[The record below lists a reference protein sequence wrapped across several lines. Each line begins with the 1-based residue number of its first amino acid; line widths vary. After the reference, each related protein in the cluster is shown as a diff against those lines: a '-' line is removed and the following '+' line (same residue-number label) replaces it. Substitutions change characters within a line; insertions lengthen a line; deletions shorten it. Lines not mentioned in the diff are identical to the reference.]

1 MESHPENADMESCP
15 FCGGRNIRGSDFCFH
30 CKKDL
35 LKKRKS
41 LSARRPVLLGVI
53 GLLLAAGIVLLWR
66 TGSESKLVGKV
77 NGEEISREEFSKR
90 VDRLR
95 RSYETRQGQGFFEGE
110 VGKENL
116 NRLKSEILDEMVTE
130 KILLQEARK
139 AGYTSAPEDEIEK
152 YLDGIRKQK
161 GLSDA
166 DLEKMTGGSVDDLK
180 EELRRGWIISQFVE
194 KAVIK
199 DDPAKGEF
207 LFGQWFVK
215 VKAKAQIETYEKLEP
230 VYAAKA
236 SCCKSGCG
244 GGGKARSLD
253 PGLEQEARSRGLEY
267 YEKKTQK
274 KGAEAKVTDF
284 GCHIQVD
291 IIEGGKVVLSLTYR
305 GGEVQEI

>member
-1 MESHPENADMESCP
+1 MESHPENVDMESCS
-15 FCGGRNIRGSDFCFH
+15 FCGEGNLKGSHFCVH
-30 CKKDL
+30 CRKDL
-35 LKKRKS
+35 LKEKKS
-41 LSARRPVLLGVI
+41 ISARRPVLLGVI

-90 VDRLR
+90 VDRFK
-95 RSYETRQGQGFFEGE
+95 RSYEARQGQGLFEGE
-110 VGKENL
+110 GGKESL
-116 NRLKSEILDEMVTE
+116 NRLKSKILDEMVTE

-139 AGYTSAPEDEIEK
+139 AGYTSVPEDEIEK
-152 YLDGIRKQK
+152 YLDGIKMQK

-166 DLEKMTGGSVDDLK
+166 DLEKMTGGSIEDLK

-194 KAVIK
+194 NTVIK

-215 VKAKAQIETYEKLEP
+215 VKAESQIETYEKLEP

-244 GGGKARSLD
+244 GGKARSLD
-253 PGLEQEARSRGLEY
+253 PGMEQEAKSKGLEY
-267 YEKKTQK
+267 YERKTQK
-274 KGAEAKVTDF
+274 KGAEAKVSDF